1 MGTKVLL
8 TGGSGFVGGQL
19 AKLLVARGH
28 EVVALVRRSSKV
40 DALKALGVRIAVA
53 DLNTGD
59 GLDEAVEGVELVQ
72 HVAGVTKARSE
83 EDYLRGNAET
93 TRMLASVLARQ
104 KRPPRLVVCSS
115 LAAAGPAR
123 IGKPRTEDENPAP
136 VSMYGRSKLAAE
148 QAAREFSDRV
158 PTVIVRPPIV
168 YGPGDL
174 TNLPPLMAMARTGV
188 YLKAGR
194 GPKHF
199 SFVHVDDLNQALLAA
214 AERGKT
220 LGPDNP
226 AQGIY
231 FASDPNPYSWEDFC
245 SALSRA
251 LGRGKPRVIS
261 VPDFVGWATGAGA
274 ELGSRLLGTVSIMNR
289 DKAKEMAQEA
299 WTCSPARAVEEIG
312 FRPEYPLDPGLDNT
326 VAWYRTQGMA

>member
-1 MGTKVLL
+1 MKVLL

-19 AKLLVARGH
+19 ASLLVARGH

-40 DALKALGVRIAVA
+40 DALKQLGVRITVA
-53 DLNTGD
+53 DLHTGD
-59 GLDEAVEGVELVQ
+59 GVNEAVQGVEVVQ
-72 HVAGVTKARSE
+72 HVAGLTKARSE

-104 KRPPRLVVCSS
+104 KRPPRLIVCSS

-123 IGKPRTEDENPAP
+123 IGKPRTETEREAP

-148 QAAREFSDRV
+148 QAAREFADRV
-158 PTVIVRPPIV
+158 PTVIVRPPFV

-174 TNLPPLMAMARTGV
+174 TNLPPLIAMGKTGV
-188 YLKAGR
+188 YLKAGM

-220 LGPDNP
+220 LVRDDPS
-226 AQGIY
+226 QGVY

-245 SALSRA
+245 ISLSRA
-251 LGRGKPRVIS
+251 LGRGKPKVIS
-261 VPDFVGWATGAGA
+261 VPEFVGWATGAGA

-299 WTCSPARAVEEIG
+299 WTCSPARAAEEIG
-312 FRPEYPLDPGLDNT
+312 FKPEYLLDPGLDNT
-326 VAWYRTQGMA
+326 VAWYRTQGLA

>member
-1 MGTKVLL
+1 MKVLL

-19 AKLLVARGH
+19 ARMLVARGH

-40 DALKALGVRIAVA
+40 EALKALGVRLAVA

-59 GLDEAVEGVELVQ
+59 GVNEAAEGVEVVQ

-83 EDYLRGNAET
+83 EEYLRGNAET

-123 IGKPRTEDENPAP
+123 IGKPRTEDEQPAP

-148 QAAREFSDRV
+148 QAAREFADRV

-174 TNLPPLMAMARTGV
+174 TNLPPLITMGKTGV
-188 YLKAGR
+188 YLKAGL

-220 LGPDNP
+220 LSREDPT
-226 AQGIY
+226 QGIY

-245 SALSRA
+245 TALSRA
-251 LGRGKPRVIS
+251 LGRGRPKVIS
-261 VPDFVGWATGAGA
+261 LPDFVGWATGAGA

-299 WTCSPARAVEEIG
+299 WTCSPARAAEEIG
-312 FRPEYPLDPGLDNT
+312 FRPEYPLDPGLENA

>member
-1 MGTKVLL
+1 MKVLL

-19 AKLLVARGH
+19 AKALVARGD
-28 EVVALVRRSSKV
+28 EVVALVRRSSNV
-40 DALKALGVRIAVA
+40 HALKKLGVRIAVA
-53 DLNTGD
+53 SLETGD
-59 GLDEAVEGVELVQ
+59 GVHEAADGVDVVQ
-72 HVAGVTKARSE
+72 HIAGVTKARTE

-104 KRPPRLVVCSS
+104 KRPSRLVVCSS

-123 IGKPRTEDENPAP
+123 IGKPRTEDEQPAP

-158 PTVIVRPPIV
+158 PTVIVRPPFV

-174 TNLPPLMAMARTGV
+174 TNLPPLIAMGKTGV
-188 YLKAGR
+188 YLKAGM

-199 SFVHVDDLNQALLAA
+199 SFVHVDDLNQALIAA

-220 LGPDNP
+220 LSRDNP
-226 AQGIY
+226 TQGVY
-231 FASDPNPYSWEDFC
+231 FASDPTPYSWEDFC
-245 SALSRA
+245 IALSRA
-251 LGRGKPRVIS
+251 LGRGRPRVVS
-261 VPDFVGWATGAGA
+261 VPEVVGWATGAGA
-274 ELGSRLLGTVSIMNR
+274 ELGSRLLGRISIMNR

-299 WTCSPARAVEEIG
+299 WTCSPARATQEIG
-312 FRPEYPLDPGLDNT
+312 FRAEYLLDPGLENT

>member
-1 MGTKVLL
+1 M
-8 TGGSGFVGGQL
+8 
-19 AKLLVARGH
+19 
-28 EVVALVRRSSKV
+28 
-40 DALKALGVRIAVA
+40 
-53 DLNTGD
+53 
-59 GLDEAVEGVELVQ
+59 
-72 HVAGVTKARSE
+72 TKARSE

-104 KRPPRLVVCSS
+104 KHPPRLVVCSS

-148 QAAREFSDRV
+148 QAAREFADRV

-174 TNLPPLMAMARTGV
+174 TNLPRSWPWPGPASTSRPD
-188 YLKAGR
+188 AGR
-194 GPKHF
+194 STSASSTWTTSTRH
-199 SFVHVDDLNQALLAA
+199 SLAA

-220 LGPDNP
+220 LVPDNP
-226 AQGIY
+226 TQGIY

-251 LGRGKPRVIS
+251 LGRSKPRVIS

-312 FRPEYPLDPGLDNT
+312 FRPEYPLDPGLENT

>member
-1 MGTKVLL
+1 MKVLL

-19 AKLLVARGH
+19 ARLLVARGH

-40 DALKALGVRIAVA
+40 DGLKSLGVRIAIA
-53 DLNTGD
+53 DLHTGD
-59 GLDEAVEGVELVQ
+59 GVDEAAQGVEVVQ
-72 HVAGVTKARSE
+72 HVAGVTKARTE

-123 IGKPRTEDENPAP
+123 IGKPRTEDEQPAP

-158 PTVIVRPPIV
+158 PTVIVRPPFV

-174 TNLPPLMAMARTGV
+174 TNLPPLIAMGKTGV
-188 YLKAGR
+188 YLKAGL

-220 LGPDNP
+220 LSGENP
-226 AQGIY
+226 TQGIY
-231 FASDPNPYSWEDFC
+231 FASDPTPYSWEDFC
-245 SALSRA
+245 IALSRA
-251 LGRGKPRVIS
+251 LGRGKPKVVS
-261 VPDFVGWATGAGA
+261 VPQVVGWATGAGA
-274 ELGSRLLGTVSIMNR
+274 ELGSRLLGKVSIMNR

-299 WTCSPARAVEEIG
+299 WTCSPARATQEIG
-312 FRPEYPLDPGLDNT
+312 FQAEYPLDPGLENT
-326 VAWYRTQGMA
+326 VAWYRTQGLA

>member
-1 MGTKVLL
+1 MKVLL

-19 AKLLVARGH
+19 ASLLVARGH

-40 DALKALGVRIAVA
+40 DALMQLGVRITVA
-53 DLNTGD
+53 DLHTGD
-59 GLDEAVEGVELVQ
+59 GVNEAVQGVEVVQ
-72 HVAGVTKARSE
+72 HVAGLTKARSE

-104 KRPPRLVVCSS
+104 KRPPRLIVCSS

-123 IGKPRTEDENPAP
+123 IGKPRTETEREAP

-148 QAAREFSDRV
+148 QAAREFADRV
-158 PTVIVRPPIV
+158 PTVIVRPPFV

-174 TNLPPLMAMARTGV
+174 TNLPPLIAMGKTGV
-188 YLKAGR
+188 YLKAGM

-220 LGPDNP
+220 LVRDDPS
-226 AQGIY
+226 QGVY

-245 SALSRA
+245 ISLSRA
-251 LGRGKPRVIS
+251 LGRGKPKVIS
-261 VPDFVGWATGAGA
+261 VPEFVGWATGAGA

-299 WTCSPARAVEEIG
+299 WTCSPARAAEEIG
-312 FRPEYPLDPGLDNT
+312 FKPEYLLDPGLDNT
-326 VAWYRTQGMA
+326 VAWYRTQGLA